1 LAWFT
6 VSGDS
11 DFSSIHKMHMAITH
25 GLVFLT
31 DYHHDYKSS
40 VLNIRRTI
48 EHMNDPI
55 EHMNDALR
63 SLSYKYTAHFSEC
76 AKLEHCFY
84 LRPHLGIKAWM
95 LTALSSNEYDGLQ
108 IIAEEILYFVIGE
121 HVYLA
126 VEGIYLS
133 HVPNVNFTQ
142 AIFR

>member
-1 LAWFT
+1 
-6 VSGDS
+6 
-11 DFSSIHKMHMAITH
+11 MAITH

-48 EHMNDPI
+48 EHI
-55 EHMNDALR
+55 NDALR

-108 IIAEEILYFVIGE
+108 IIVNMCISLLREYILVMYQMSISRKQYSGD
-121 HVYLA
+121 
-126 VEGIYLS
+126 
-133 HVPNVNFTQ
+133 
-142 AIFR
+142 